1 MMGIG
6 AVLAGT
12 ASAAIRGNTEY
23 MPATLCIIFV
33 VCAQMSANMYYRY
46 YDVTHNCGNNIDEG
60 NSSKAVRE
68 MLMHLKEYST
78 GMFLLAVMTGMAIIT
93 MAGAWSLMLGAF
105 IVVAGWLSSGGSL
118 PLLRTPYGI
127 VCSFIFFGPVC
138 VFSTSLIQSMHEA
151 SQPLNWYD
159 ITPALYMS
167 LAIGLMCINSTMLYG
182 YASYYRDL
190 RNSKAS
196 FVTLCGRR
204 ITRIIFI
211 VNGALYTAI
220 IIGMCYSLHLNIY
233 SLEMTPSV
241 LCFIIDIYIWWKM
254 RTLPRYKDYTL
265 IDVGNFNVLLMGLL
279 SFLIFEITGVPDDS
293 RLTFFGL

>member
-1 MMGIG
+1 M
-6 AVLAGT
+6 AVFGRKPPF
-12 ASAAIRGNTEY
+12 AA
-23 MPATLCIIFV
+23 
-33 VCAQMSANMYYRY
+33 
-46 YDVTHNCGNNIDEG
+46 
-60 NSSKAVRE
+60 NSVWHR
-68 MLMHLKEYST
+68 
-78 GMFLLAVMTGMAIIT
+78 LL
-93 MAGAWSLMLGAF
+93 L
-105 IVVAGWLSSGGSL
+105 
-118 PLLRTPYGI
+118 Y
-127 VCSFIFFGPVC
+127 FFGPVC
-138 VFSTSLIQSMHEA
+138 VISTSLIQSMHEA

-254 RTLPRYKDYTL
+254 RTPRDIKTTRSSTWGTSTCSL
-265 IDVGNFNVLLMGLL
+265 WGCFHSL
-279 SFLIFEITGVPDDS
+279 SLKS
-293 RLTFFGL
+293 RECLTTAA